1 MMLSVNQTLEQAYST
16 SSKVWVS
23 SEFGMLIGNMK
34 FNTQNEKGIS
44 IHTILTAYFSIHQVQ

>member
-1 MMLSVNQTLEQAYST
+1 MLSVNQTLEQAYST

-34 FNTQNEKGIS
+34 FNTQNEK
-44 IHTILTAYFSIHQVQ
+44 